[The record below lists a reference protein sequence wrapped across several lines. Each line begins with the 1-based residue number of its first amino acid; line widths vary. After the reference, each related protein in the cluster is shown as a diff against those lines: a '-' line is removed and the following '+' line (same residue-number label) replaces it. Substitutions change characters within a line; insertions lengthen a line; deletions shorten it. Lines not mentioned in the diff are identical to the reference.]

1 MSRRTDGLIFGIT
14 VFSSSFLLFLI
25 QPIVSKYILPWYGGT
40 SAVWTTCM
48 VFFQVI
54 LLLGYAYSDWVSR
67 SLRPP
72 VQLALH
78 GGLIILSLV
87 TLKILADAG
96 DKPDGLQDPTLSILI
111 LLVSTIGLPY
121 FLLSTTGPLIQ
132 SWASRAGAGP
142 EVYRYFSL
150 SNLSSLAA
158 LLSYPFLIEPNSTMA
173 RQASVWSMVYFVFA
187 AFCLLAGIRFSLTA
201 DRHAPRQADASMVM
215 TTEVAS
221 APPTLSQQ
229 MLWIALSGM
238 GSWLLLAVTNHLT
251 QNIAPVPL
259 LWLLPLCIYLV
270 TFTMAFE
277 SDRWYARKGY
287 LPVMLVLVV
296 ACAFGLQS
304 SSWPDT
310 KTGIPLYL
318 IGLFFV
324 CMFLHGELAS
334 RRPATRHL
342 TRFYLMISLGGALG
356 GITVGLLAPR
366 FFVGYY
372 ELGLGFVIVL
382 LLAMGLTRRQPV
394 SLMVT
399 AAGALAC
406 SVFLSLQVIGDTAD
420 ARVLKRNFYGTLH
433 TNDAGIKGGPDETR
447 QLYHGSVNHGE
458 QYLSLQR
465 RNEPTKYYGRSS
477 GVGLAIEN
485 ATNGPRRLGLIGL
498 GTGTLAVYGRDGDY
512 LRFYEI
518 NPEVVKVAKT
528 EFTFIADSRAKVD
541 VVLGDARLVLE
552 QEAANEF
559 DVLAIDAFSGDSVPV
574 HLITVQAVE
583 LYLKHLKPDGMLAF
597 HVTNRFLSLAPVLE
611 RISARLGLHCVLI
624 HDVAAGTDLYRTD
637 WVLMARTPQVLSP
650 KAIQDAVSPIERIQG
665 LSAWTDD
672 FNNLVKVLK

>member
-1 MSRRTDGLIFGIT
+1 
-14 VFSSSFLLFLI
+14 
-25 QPIVSKYILPWYGGT
+25 
-40 SAVWTTCM
+40 
-48 VFFQVI
+48 
-54 LLLGYAYSDWVSR
+54 
-67 SLRPP
+67 
-72 VQLALH
+72 
-78 GGLIILSLV
+78 
-87 TLKILADAG
+87 
-96 DKPDGLQDPTLSILI
+96 
-111 LLVSTIGLPY
+111 
-121 FLLSTTGPLIQ
+121 
-132 SWASRAGAGP
+132 
-142 EVYRYFSL
+142 
-150 SNLSSLAA
+150 
-158 LLSYPFLIEPNSTMA
+158 
-173 RQASVWSMVYFVFA
+173 
-187 AFCLLAGIRFSLTA
+187 
-201 DRHAPRQADASMVM
+201 
-215 TTEVAS
+215 
-221 APPTLSQQ
+221 
-229 MLWIALSGM
+229 
-238 GSWLLLAVTNHLT
+238 
-251 QNIAPVPL
+251 
-259 LWLLPLCIYLV
+259 
-270 TFTMAFE
+270 MAFE

-318 IGLFFV
+318 IGLFVV

-366 FFVGYY
+366 IFVGYY

-624 HDVAAGTDLYRTD
+624 HDEAAGTDLYRTD

>member
-1 MSRRTDGLIFGIT
+1 
-14 VFSSSFLLFLI
+14 
-25 QPIVSKYILPWYGGT
+25 
-40 SAVWTTCM
+40 
-48 VFFQVI
+48 
-54 LLLGYAYSDWVSR
+54 
-67 SLRPP
+67 
-72 VQLALH
+72 
-78 GGLIILSLV
+78 V

-96 DKPDGLQDPTLSILI
+96 DKPDGLHDPTLSILI

-158 LLSYPFLIEPNSTMA
+158 LLSYPFLIEPNSTLA

-318 IGLFFV
+318 IGLFVV

-366 FFVGYY
+366 IFVGYY

-624 HDVAAGTDLYRTD
+624 HDEAAGTDLYRTD